1 LAISWWTSPQKEKE
15 KEKKKR
21 EKRIA
26 FDPLAISL

>member
-15 KEKKKR
+15 KKKM

>member
-15 KEKKKR
+15 KEKKKM